1 MPISIAE
8 LEAFHHFA
16 LARIGNGQAKLSL
29 AELVDLW
36 ELEHPPASVQREV
49 DEALDRA
56 QSELDAGAGRPADE
70 LNADL
75 RTQYSRGVQ

>member
-1 MPISIAE
+1 MQTTAEE
-8 LEAFHHFA
+8 LEAFYRFA

-36 ELEHPPASVQREV
+36 ELEHPPARVQREV

-56 QSELDAGAGRPADE
+56 QSELEAGAGRPADAFNAE
-70 LNADL
+70 LRAQYGFAD
-75 RTQYSRGVQ
+75 R